1 MFDSGGIRTHATEVT
16 GALMGHAF
24 SVSAWVVDLMNDI
37 CRHKQLKNS
46 MGS

>member
-1 MFDSGGIRTHATEVT
+1 MAIYLNMQNLQN
-16 GALMGHAF
+16 LMGDAF